1 MKDDT
6 VFWMR
11 LSFVVFI
18 VLIVIGVVKG
28 CSGVLNYHYSRQH
41 VKVLN
46 VINNA
51 VINDPE
57 TTCEAVEYELKKCGI
72 DSLHFV
78 PVRYANQPNV
88 IHWELAVRP

>member
-6 VFWMR
+6 AFWMQ
-11 LSFVVFI
+11 LAFILFVTLLATGI
-18 VLIVIGVVKG
+18 IKG
-28 CSGVLNYHYSRQH
+28 CSDVLQYHAQLQH

-51 VINDPE
+51 IVNDPE